1 MAKPIRLDK
10 FLADMNK
17 GSRSQIREA
26 GKKGRIQINGQ
37 TEKKTDRKIDPDR
50 DEVTFDGE
58 KILYHAYEYYMLY
71 KPQGVISATED
82 GRHKTVIDL
91 LSGEN
96 RRDLFPVG
104 RLDIDTEGLLL
115 LTNDGDLTHRLL
127 APGKH
132 VDKQYYA
139 KISGVLPANA
149 KEQMAKGMTLEDGTE
164 VKPGRLEILHLA
176 QDSSSLSE
184 VLLTIQEG
192 KFHQVK
198 RMFEV
203 LGCRV
208 EYLKRL
214 SMGSLKLDETLTPGE
229 YRRLTAEEISALQQH
244 GIATTENTITA
255 DTTITN
261 TITENSET
269 NLNGQR
275 IMEKVNTKKA
285 VLFDLDGTLVDS
297 MWMWHQIDIEYLSG
311 FGLECP
317 PDLEKVIEGMSFSET
332 AVYFKERFQLPKSL
346 DEIKQAWVEMSLEK
360 YRSQVPLK
368 KGARRFLEYL
378 KEHGILA
385 GIATSNGQAMV
396 EAVLE
401 SLKIRPYFQVV
412 ATACDVANGK
422 PAPDIYLEVAKRLG
436 VEPASCMVFEDVPAG
451 IQAGKSAGMEVCAVE
466 DDFSVKMRAE
476 KEQLADYFSED
487 YEELFTEI

>member
-10 FLADMNK
+10 FLADMNR

-26 GKKGRIQINGQ
+26 AKKGRIQINGV
-37 TEKKTDRKIDPDR
+37 TEKKTDRKIDPEH

-58 KILYHAYEYYMLY
+58 KVSYHAYEYYMLY

-82 GRHKTVIDL
+82 GRHRTVLDL

-115 LTNDGDLTHRLL
+115 LTNDGDLAHRLL

-139 KISGVLPANA
+139 KVSGVLPADA
-149 KEQMAKGMTLEDGTE
+149 KEQMAAGMTLEDGTE
-164 VKPGRLEILHLA
+164 VKPGRLEILHRA
-176 QDSSSLSE
+176 EEETSGISE

-203 LGCRV
+203 LGCHV

-214 SMGSLKLDETLTPGE
+214 SMGSLRLDETLHPGE
-229 YRRLTAEEISALQQH
+229 YRRLTEAEVSGLKKP
-244 GIATTENTITA
+244 G
-255 DTTITN
+255 
-261 TITENSET
+261 NSENRPVGKQET
-269 NLNGQR
+269 DAASTAKRTAACKKL
-275 IMEKVNTKKA
+275 MEKIRQKKA
-285 VLFDLDGTLVDS
+285 ILFDLDGTLVDS

-317 PDLEKVIEGMSFSET
+317 PDLEKAIEGMSFSET
-332 AVYFKERFQLPKSL
+332 AVYFKDRFKLPKSL
-346 DEIKQAWVEMSLEK
+346 DEIKQAWISMSLEK
-360 YRSQVPLK
+360 YRSEVPLK
-368 KGARRFLEYL
+368 KGARRFLEFL
-378 KEHGILA
+378 REQGILA

-401 SLKIRPYFQVV
+401 SLEIRPYFQVV
-412 ATACDVANGK
+412 ATACEVAAGK
-422 PAPDIYLEVAKRLG
+422 PAPDIYLEVARRLG
-436 VEPASCMVFEDVPAG
+436 VEPESCMVFEDVPAG
-451 IQAGKSAGMEVCAVE
+451 IQAGKAAGMEVCAVE
-466 DDFSVKMRAE
+466 DAFSARMRAE
-476 KEQLADYFSED
+476 KEQLADYFIED
-487 YEELFTEI
+487 YEELF

>member
-10 FLADMNK
+10 FLADMNR

-26 GKKGRIQINGQ
+26 AKKGRIQINGV
-37 TEKKTDRKIDPDR
+37 TEKKTDRKIDPEC
-50 DEVTFDGE
+50 DEVVFDGE
-58 KILYHAYEYYMLY
+58 KVSYHAYEYYMLY

-82 GRHKTVIDL
+82 GRHKTVLDL

-115 LTNDGDLTHRLL
+115 LTNDGDLAHRLL

-139 KISGVLPANA
+139 KVSGVLPADA
-149 KEQMAKGMTLEDGTE
+149 KEQMAAGMTLEDGTE
-164 VKPGRLEILHLA
+164 VKPGRLEILHRA
-176 QDSSSLSE
+176 EVPSETSNLSE

-214 SMGSLKLDETLTPGE
+214 SMGSLRLDETLKPGE
-229 YRRLTAEEISALQQH
+229 YRRLTEAEIAGLQKH
-244 GIATTENTITA
+244 GRSCDPEK
-255 DTTITN
+255 
-261 TITENSET
+261 EKKSKLME
-269 NLNGQR
+269 R
-275 IMEKVNTKKA
+275 IRQKKA
-285 VLFDLDGTLVDS
+285 ILFDLDGTLVDS
-297 MWMWHQIDIEYLSG
+297 MWMWHKIDIEYLAG

-317 PDLEKVIEGMSFSET
+317 PDLEKAIEGMSFSET
-332 AVYFKERFQLPKSL
+332 AVYFKDRFKLPKSL
-346 DEIKQAWVEMSLEK
+346 DEIKQAWISMSLEK
-360 YRSQVPLK
+360 YRSEVPLK
-368 KGARRFLEYL
+368 KGARRFLEFL
-378 KEHGILA
+378 REQGILA

-401 SLKIRPYFQVV
+401 SLGIRAYFQVV
-412 ATACDVANGK
+412 ATACEVAAGK
-422 PAPDIYLEVAKRLG
+422 PAPDIYLEVARRLG
-436 VEPASCMVFEDVPAG
+436 VEPESCMVFEDVPAG
-451 IQAGKSAGMEVCAVE
+451 IQAGKAAGMEVCAVE
-466 DDFSVKMRAE
+466 DEFSARMRAE
-476 KEQLADYFSED
+476 KEKLADYFIED
-487 YEELFTEI
+487 YEELF